1 VHPDPRFR
9 INDDAVMRA
18 VVLREGMVHLFAAT
32 PAGPMVA
39 HVPVTMTDEGHF
51 RFHLARANRIAPH
64 LHGARVLASVLGPH
78 GYISPDW
85 YADGRNQVPTWNY
98 IAVEIDGMAVELDHD
113 ALIEQIETLTAHYE
127 AKLAPKPAWTMA
139 MVDPVLRDKML
150 DALCVFELR
159 VEAMRGTAKLNQN
172 KSEADRASVRA
183 GLYAQNNAALAAM
196 MAPS

>member
-9 INDDAVMRA
+9 INDEAVMRA

-51 RFHLARANRIAPH
+51 RFHLARSNRIAPH
-64 LHGARVLASVLGPH
+64 LNGARVLASVMGPH

-98 IAVEIDGMAVELDHD
+98 ITVEIDGTVVELDRD
-113 ALIEQIETLTAHYE
+113 ALIEQIETLADHYE
-127 AKLAPKPAWTMA
+127 AKLAPKPAWTIA
-139 MVDPVLRDKML
+139 AVDPVLRDKML
-150 DALCVFELR
+150 DALCVFELG
-159 VEAMRGTAKLNQN
+159 VEAIRGTAKLNQN
-172 KSEADRASVRA
+172 KSDADRAGVRA
-183 GLYAQNNAALAAM
+183 GLNAQNNPALAAM
-196 MAPS
+196 MVSS